1 MEKAS
6 AKMRDLVIAVGGP
19 IGALENRKSWL
30 ARVADRA
37 GLSVRVVKAAFYEE
51 QLSAATKLK
60 LKQAAGAHEAENLAV
75 QFDHLAQSIRLR
87 GEDRDRKDVA
97 ALLHAARALRGLAGP
112 RDDEG

>member
-30 ARVADRA
+30 ARVAERA

-51 QLSAATKLK
+51 QLSAETKHK
-60 LKQAAGAHEAENLAV
+60 LRLAAGKHEAENLAV
-75 QFDHLAQSIRLR
+75 QFEHLAQSLNVRDQDFH
-87 GEDRDRKDVA
+87 GEDIA
-97 ALLHAARALRGLAGP
+97 ALVYAARALRGLG
-112 RDDEG
+112 RT